1 MNRHCPLTTRFLFR
15 NFPFDMS
22 CNNCSCE
29 NCLMVNRRTIKQNSA
44 LHLYFRLLADALNDA
59 GQDMR
64 KTLRQ
69 DVNIPWTP
77 ISVKENLWK
86 PVLLAYKRKTST
98 TQMNTR
104 DIDAIYD
111 IINREIGGRTG
122 VFVPFPS
129 IE

>member
-1 MNRHCPLTTRFLFR
+1 M
-15 NFPFDMS
+15 
-22 CNNCSCE
+22 
-29 NCLMVNRRTIKQNSA
+29 
-44 LHLYFRLLADALNDA
+44 HLYFRLLADALNDA

-69 DVNIPWTP
+69 DIDIPWTP

-86 PVLLAYKRKTST
+86 PVLLAYKQKTST